1 MALRLP
7 KFARRSACSLIMA
20 PGALYLR
27 LPLFSGSGVHESDVV
42 RFPTERELAFVV
54 LMKTGSGRTAIG
66 EFCTSTRFKVPHA
79 ELLCM
84 ALRLHEGIDLRN

>member
-1 MALRLP
+1 
-7 KFARRSACSLIMA
+7 MA

-42 RFPTERELAFVV
+42 RSPTERE
-54 LMKTGSGRTAIG
+54 GRTAIG

-79 ELLCM
+79 EPLCM